1 MSECRFALAVGL
13 LIVTGCATEGEKS
26 ATVQTPHLGRAM
38 TEVELAFWDSSIL
51 VDGSNL
57 PPGSGTSSQGA
68 AIYVQK
74 CAACHGP
81 TGAETNTRLTPL
93 IGGRGSLASEQPV
106 KTLGSY
112 WPYPTIVFD
121 YIRRAMP
128 YNAPKTLSN
137 DEVYALTAY
146 LLQANGIIDETTAL
160 DRTSLPAVKMP
171 NREGFVNAW
180 KSQDR

>member
-1 MSECRFALAVGL
+1 
-13 LIVTGCATEGEKS
+13 
-26 ATVQTPHLGRAM
+26 M
-38 TEVELAFWDSSIL
+38 TEAELAFWDTSIL

-57 PPGSGTSSQGA
+57 PAGSGSSAQGA

-81 TGAETNTRLTPL
+81 TGAETITRLTPL
-93 IGGRGSLASEQPV
+93 IGGKGSLATEQPV

-112 WPYPTIVFD
+112 WPHATIVFD

-146 LLQANGIIDETTAL
+146 LLQANGIIDQAVVL

-171 NREGFVNAW
+171 NRDGFVNAW
-180 KSQDR
+180 ERSD

>member
-1 MSECRFALAVGL
+1 MSACRFLAAGAFL
-13 LIVTGCATEGEKS
+13 AAGCATEEKPDS
-26 ATVQTPHLGRAM
+26 TLTPHLGRAM
-38 TEVELAFWDSSIL
+38 TEPELAFWDTSIL

-57 PPGSGTSSQGA
+57 PAGSGSSAQGA

-93 IGGRGSLASEQPV
+93 IGGRGSLATGQPV

-112 WPYPTIVFD
+112 WPYATIVFD

-146 LLQANGIIDETTAL
+146 LLQANGIIDETTVL
-160 DRTSLPAVKMP
+160 DRTSLSAVRMP
-171 NREGFVNAW
+171 NRDGFVNAW
-180 KSQDR
+180 EKPE